1 MTIETVKIEKGAMT
15 AEEIL
20 DKSGNAWIAEE
31 HELIT
36 GAGVVCDNHKAI
48 VRSDNQKYI
57 GIVGKDYGV
66 VQNVEQFSMFDIIAK
81 KYGAR
86 YGSVNTFNGGSKI
99 TASMVLPIRKTDEIR
114 KVGDVLQRSILLIN
128 SFDGSTGF
136 VGENNMLVLVCSNGM
151 TANQKGARFM
161 LRHTKNVKDRYDEAL
176 KIFARSEA
184 YFDQFIGQARTL
196 AKKIMTAQDLKKYVQ
211 HLFPADPKTK
221 KFSTRALNQQSIVTT
236 LFFEGMGNL
245 GQSAFDAYNAL
256 TEYLDHKRFDDE
268 DKASASNT
276 FGTGRKLR
284 DKAFAYLEAI

>member
-1 MTIETVKIEKGAMT
+1 MTMTETKIEESAIT

-20 DKSGNAWIAEE
+20 SKSGNAWIAEE
-31 HELIT
+31 QELIT
-36 GAGVVCDNHKAI
+36 GAGVSCGNHKAI

-86 YGSVNTFNGGSKI
+86 FGSVRTFNGGSRIVAKL
-99 TASMVLPIRKTDEIR
+99 SLPVRQTDSVR
-114 KVGDVLQRSILLIN
+114 NVGDVVGREILLIN

-136 VGENNMLVLVCSNGM
+136 VGENNLKVLACLNGM
-151 TANQKGARFM
+151 TKTDKGARFM
-161 LRHTKNVKDRYDEAL
+161 LRHTKNVKDRYAQAL
-176 KIFARSEA
+176 KIFAQSET
-184 YFDQFIGQARTL
+184 YFDEFISRARVL
-196 AKKIMTAQDLKKYVQ
+196 AEKVMAAQDLKRYVQ
-211 HLFPADPKTK
+211 FIFPSGANKY
-221 KFSTRALNQQSIVTT
+221 STRALNQQAVVTN

-245 GQSAFDAYNAL
+245 GKSAFDAYNAL
-256 TEYLDHKRFDDE
+256 TEYLDHKRFDDA

-284 DKAFAYLEAI
+284 DKAFAYLEQA